1 MHTRTRA
8 HPREIRQRVLTPST
22 ERKSHP
28 ARHRNGWW
36 SFGLHDGLLSV
47 NEGVI
52 SRWGS
57 RRAEV
62 AVSRPREKFPS
73 RSGRL
78 AEPGVELVVT
88 GEGFLD
94 GQSFEVL
101 LTGGGQGARRAQR

>member
-78 AEPGVELVVT
+78 AEPGVTRPNNGLSAIGDVEL
-88 GEGFLD
+88 GEDVGHIVGDRL
-94 GQSFEVL
+94 
-101 LTGGGQGARRAQR
+101 